1 MPPPAPRRLSSAQ
14 AEGADQHGSLQI
26 GVAGKVS
33 NVGASLTTSDLSRS
47 AGGPRA
53 DGPGTDDAGSLG
65 SEPAFESESEFESG
79 AVAPAGARGGRP
91 MSSPARV
98 LRGVRRLTAL
108 ADRVTDSDS
117 LFAGLATELLR
128 GLECDEVHFH
138 HLHDGDADA
147 VVIHLLEGYGRLS
160 FQVPREQRG
169 GGLTQV
175 VDGRC
180 SLPVT
185 GERDVSRAVP
195 RLAGG
200 PATEAALLVP
210 LVVAGAVEAVVIM
223 ARHQGRTPF
232 LDGDVA
238 LAETLID
245 QGATALSLVRARAEA
260 GTDVVTGCMN
270 RRAMLLRLEEEIN
283 RSSRSD
289 GPLSAL
295 VIDLDNFKE
304 VNDRHGHEA
313 GDAVL
318 REVALVLMS
327 EFRAFDRVARYGGD
341 EFVAILANADLASA
355 AAAAD
360 RVLSRLA
367 KASLSAANGIPASI
381 GAAQWY
387 PPMTAEGLLRAADT
401 ALLDA
406 KRTGKGRIHTARGHT
421 ARGEG

>member
-1 MPPPAPRRLSSAQ
+1 LSAQ
-14 AEGADQHGSLQI
+14 AECGDQHGSLEI
-26 GVAGKVS
+26 GLARRIS
-33 NVGASLTTSDLSRS
+33 SVGASLTTSDPPRP
-47 AGGPRA
+47 GG
-53 DGPGTDDAGSLG
+53 DASSDSLG
-65 SEPAFESESEFESG
+65 AGEARSLASEAQAQSG
-79 AVAPAGARGGRP
+79 APGERP
-91 MSSPARV
+91 VSNPARV

-108 ADRVTDSDS
+108 ADRVTDSES
-117 LFAGLATELLR
+117 LFAGLATELLG

-138 HLHDGDADA
+138 HLHDGEDADA

-160 FQVPREQRG
+160 FQLPHEQRAG
-169 GGLTQV
+169 GVTQAV
-175 VDGRC
+175 EGRC
-180 SLPVT
+180 SLRVA
-185 GERDVSRAVP
+185 GERDVSQAVP
-195 RLAGG
+195 RLGGG
-200 PATEAALLVP
+200 PATGAALLVP
-210 LVVAGAVEAVVIM
+210 LVVSGAVEAVVIM
-223 ARHQGRTPF
+223 VRHWRAPF

-245 QGATALSLVRARAEA
+245 QGATVLSLVRARAEA

-304 VNDRHGHEA
+304 VNDLHGHEA

-318 REVALVLMS
+318 REVAQVLMG

-341 EFVAILANADLASA
+341 EFVAILPNADLASA
-355 AAAAD
+355 TAAAD
-360 RVLSRLA
+360 RVLTRLA
-367 KASLSAANGIPASI
+367 KASLSAADGIPASI
-381 GAAQWY
+381 GAAQWH
-387 PPMTAEGLLRAADT
+387 PPMTAEGLLRAGDT

-406 KRTGKGRIHTARGHT
+406 KRTGKGRVNT